1 VKDLVNRILMAY
13 QPLYLRG
20 LLMDGQYRLPQPQKA
35 PPAKG
40 KKLIHLA
47 PAFQPERRR
56 VLIATAT
63 VAAVGMCAHPALSAN
78 EEASPKPTDESRVR
92 RNK

>member
-1 VKDLVNRILMAY
+1 MKDLVNRVLMAY
-13 QPLYLRG
+13 RPLYLRG
-20 LLMDGQYRLPQPQKA
+20 LLMDGQYRPPQPQKA

-40 KKLIHLA
+40 KKLIHLT
-47 PAFQPERRR
+47 PAFQPGRRR

-63 VAAVGMCAHPALSAN
+63 AAAVGACAHPVLSAN
-78 EEASPKPTDESRVR
+78 EEAPAEPMDESRVH